1 MFPVESFSVEFSRL
15 NLPPVS
21 STQSNVPNRI
31 YPVGSNQL
39 FPVLQRPW
47 SLLCDQDSLLYFLYS
62 DLHIELKEMLHLP
75 RSNANQFMV
84 SVQILY
90 WRMNLLWRNDVRA
103 ESS

>member
-1 MFPVESFSVEFSRL
+1 MVAALRSRFPFY
-15 NLPPVS
+15 
-21 STQSNVPNRI
+21 I
-31 YPVGSNQL
+31 
-39 FPVLQRPW
+39 
-47 SLLCDQDSLLYFLYS
+47 FLYS